1 MISNDYFGHFRG
13 VSLLTF
19 FLIEPLFL
27 SYGTNKLQKKR
38 FFVFSYHLNS
48 MIFFAIFI
56 FCKLL
61 SELRQ
66 SKRGTI
72 SYIFFNCLSA
82 GQKTLF
88 LQKQVFWPS
97 PKQFFKTIL

>member
-27 SYGTNKLQKKR
+27 SYGTNKLQKKIVC
-38 FFVFSYHLNS
+38 VFISPKQHDFL
-48 MIFFAIFI
+48 AIFI

-97 PKQFFKTIL
+97 PKHFFKTIL